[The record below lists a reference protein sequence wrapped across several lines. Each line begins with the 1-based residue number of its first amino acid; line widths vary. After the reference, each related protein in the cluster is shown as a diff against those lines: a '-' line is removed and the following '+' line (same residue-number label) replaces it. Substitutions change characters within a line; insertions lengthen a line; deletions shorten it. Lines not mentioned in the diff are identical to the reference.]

1 MLLPSPFL
9 EVFFHTICLL
19 QAQRDE
25 LKVDLGK
32 AKKGK
37 PLGNDKDGKPKK
49 NSPPEQ

>member
-1 MLLPSPFL
+1 MTRLNEKIDDLK
-9 EVFFHTICLL
+9 
-19 QAQRDE
+19 AQRDE

-49 NSPPEQ
+49 NLTPEQ